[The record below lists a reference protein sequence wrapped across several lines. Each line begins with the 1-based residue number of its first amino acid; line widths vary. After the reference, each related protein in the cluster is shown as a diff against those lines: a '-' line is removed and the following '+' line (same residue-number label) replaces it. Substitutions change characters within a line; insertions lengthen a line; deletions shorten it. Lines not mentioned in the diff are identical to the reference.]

1 MIVCQE
7 AAKPILACKTLGRIA
22 RETLEATGVAVAFYW
37 PDGSPLEGSSEP
49 LSPADDASSL
59 VCEAAESGET
69 RVRES
74 CDRLVAAWPIR
85 QRARTVLVAA
95 AEWLLAGNAGAV
107 FGRRLLAAVALA
119 VRADVAREIIREENE
134 ATAEA
139 LAQSFE
145 EISLLHGLGKVLR
158 VTHPVAELLERTC
171 GELCETLG
179 AEATAAYLPKV
190 EDMGPETVIAGRLP
204 FDASQL
210 PGLVANLLDDLGPE
224 QTVVIVNHCQ
234 EDPQLSAISIALER
248 LVLVPLPLRE
258 GVSGALMAVNRSAG
272 EFGSPDAKL
281 VRSITGSAAV
291 FIENHRLY
299 RDLQRLMLDL
309 VRALVSS
316 IDAKDPYTCGH
327 SERVAI
333 TCREVARRMN
343 LSDKQAECA
352 YMAGLLHDIGKIG
365 TPEHILRKEGLLE
378 PEERQ
383 IVHRHPVIGGHIL
396 EGIKQLEPIREAI
409 LHHHERLDGSGYPDG
424 LRGDQVPLL
433 ARVVGLADAFDAMTS
448 NRPYRPMLPFEH
460 VKREIERN
468 VGTQFDVR
476 AVDALFSLDM
486 NRLMHQFVERAAAPS
501 GRTA

>member
-1 MIVCQE
+1 MVVCQ
-7 AAKPILACKTLGRIA
+7 ATAKSILACETLGRIA
-22 RETLEATGVAVAFYW
+22 RETLDATGAAVAFYW
-37 PDGSPLEGSSEP
+37 PDGSLLEGSSEFLP
-49 LSPADDASSL
+49 AADDASRL
-59 VCEAAESGET
+59 VVATVESSET
-69 RVRES
+69 RVEELS
-74 CDRLVAAWPIR
+74 GRLVAAWPIR
-85 QRARTVLVAA
+85 QRARTVLVAV
-95 AEWLLAGNAGAV
+95 AEWPLASSADADS
-107 FGRRLLAAVALA
+107 GRRLLAAVARA
-119 VRADVAREIIREENE
+119 VSADIDRKIIQEENE

-139 LAQSFE
+139 LTQSFE

-171 GELCETLG
+171 SELRETLG
-179 AEATAAYLPKV
+179 AEAIAAYLPKV
-190 EDMGPETVIAGRLP
+190 EGMEPQTVIAGRLP

-210 PGLVANLLDDLGPE
+210 PVLVAHLLDDLGPE
-224 QTVVIVNHCQ
+224 QTVVIINHCQ
-234 EDPQLSAISIALER
+234 EDPQLAAVSIALER

-258 GVSGALMAVNRSAG
+258 GVSGALMAVNRPAG

-281 VRSITGSAAV
+281 VRSITSSAAV

-299 RDLQRLMLDL
+299 RDLQQLMLDL

-333 TCREVARRMN
+333 TCREVARQMS
-343 LSDKQAECA
+343 LSDKEAEWA

-365 TPEHILRKEGLLE
+365 TPEHILRKEGRLE
-378 PEERQ
+378 PEELQ
-383 IVHRHPVIGGHIL
+383 IIHRHPVTGGRIL
-396 EGIKQLEPIREAI
+396 EGVKRLEPVREAI
-409 LHHHERLDGSGYPDG
+409 LYHHEHLDGSGYPDG
-424 LRGDQVPLL
+424 LRGDQIPVL
-433 ARVVGLADAFDAMTS
+433 ARIVGLADALDAMTS

-486 NRLMHQFVERAAAPS
+486 NRLMRQFVERAPS